1 MNTALNI
8 HFISLDSVFKV
19 GEYVCSCLK
28 LTELLHNTVKILIK
42 QMVLLFPQGY

>member
-1 MNTALNI
+1 MYTALNI

-28 LTELLHNTVKILIK
+28 LTELLYNTVNFFYKTK
-42 QMVLLFPQGY
+42 MVFSQGY